1 MDLDQLI
8 HDLIHE
14 RKQLSIK
21 DLEELCEKLKEIF
34 TKESNIQPIPAPVTI
49 CSNIHGQFSDL
60 LELFRISG
68 DITVT
73 NYVFL
78 GGYVS
83 NGLDSVQVIELL
95 LCLKLK
101 HPEKITLI
109 RGKHETRQISQVY
122 GFQQEVEAKYGSIEP
137 WKMLME
143 LFDYLP
149 IGALINEKIFCVS
162 SGLSPELDTLDQ
174 IRLIDRKQE
183 IPFEGGVCDLAW
195 SDPDAGTQG
204 WGISPRGAGFL
215 FGQDVL
221 EKFNYVNRLELIARG
236 HSLVM
241 SGYDYP
247 FEKDNLVTI
256 WSGPNYKGR
265 LGNLGAVVSI
275 SENLDRKVM
284 CFKEMP

>member
-1 MDLDQLI
+1 MNLDELI
-8 HDLIHE
+8 HDLTHE

-34 TKESNIQPIPAPVTI
+34 IKESNIQPIPAPVTI

-60 LELFRISG
+60 LELFRVSG

-83 NGLDSVQVIELL
+83 IGPDSVQVIELL

-101 HPEKITLI
+101 YPEKITLI
-109 RGKHETRQISQVY
+109 RGKHETRNISQVY
-122 GFQQEVEAKYGSIEP
+122 GFFQEIEVKYSSP
-137 WKMLME
+137 DAWKMLMD

-149 IGALINEKIFCVS
+149 IGALINERIFCVS

-183 IPFEGGVCDLAW
+183 IPYEGGLCDLTW
-195 SDPDAGTQG
+195 SDPNADIQG
-204 WGISPRGAGFL
+204 WGVSPRGAGYL
-215 FGQDVL
+215 FGQDIL
-221 EKFNYVNRLELIARG
+221 EKFNHTNNLELIARG
-236 HSLVM
+236 HSVVM

-256 WSGPNYKGR
+256 WSGPNYKSYMR
-265 LGNLGAVVSI
+265 NLGAVMSI
-275 SENLDRKVM
+275 DENLDRKVM
-284 CFKEMP
+284 CLKEMP